1 MPFQPMERQ
10 MLRKS
15 SQGSAQEPSFF
26 YLMMAEGCF
35 RRALQHPKAGGTLR
49 EIGRNYLARAVGV
62 TSMLESQPSR
72 LPEWANSVNAPARA
86 QA

>member
-1 MPFQPMERQ
+1 MEKSMP
-10 MLRKS
+10 RKS
-15 SQGSAQEPSFF
+15 IHTSEGEPSFF

-72 LPEWANSVNAPARA
+72 LPEWANSVNTLARA

>member
-1 MPFQPMERQ
+1 

-15 SQGSAQEPSFF
+15 IHTSEGEPSFF

-35 RRALQHPKAGGTLR
+35 RRATQHPKAGGTLR

-62 TSMLESQPSR
+62 TSVLESQPSQLR
-72 LPEWANSVNAPARA
+72 STTTP
-86 QA
+86 

>member
-1 MPFQPMERQ
+1 MP
-10 MLRKS
+10 RKS
-15 SQGSAQEPSFF
+15 IHTSEGEPSFF

-72 LPEWANSVNAPARA
+72 LPEWANSINTPARA